1 MLQSTKVYTVLYIL
15 EIPEHINNLFTR
27 VCPIR
32 SDRSDQPLA
41 VRPLQDPLAPICPI
55 RSDSPDSPD
64 PIRSIRCVRSDPPDP
79 MRNSMSDKASV
90 PLLVERCRGKC
101 AADPP
106 GPAAVGRAVTALVL
120 GQGQPRLTGMICK
133 AAATASSR
141 IHLQQRMPRAASSAS
156 NRAPTARARGE
167 GRSCAPAARSS
178 LAASTGIVVTSH
190 CLATST
196 LLLSA
201 RSAPR
206 WSPISATTTNQRPGG
221 AAAVQARGP
230 VSLPAHPARHGA
242 AERANAHEAAP
253 AKLQG
258 DTYQIHASLR
268 L

>member
-1 MLQSTKVYTVLYIL
+1 MAHT
-15 EIPEHINNLFTR
+15 
-27 VCPIR
+27 PI
-32 SDRSDQPLA
+32 SVMD
-41 VRPLQDPLAPICPI
+41 DPWRDAEDNVPTNG
-55 RSDSPDSPD
+55 
-64 PIRSIRCVRSDPPDP
+64 PPGL
-79 MRNSMSDKASV
+79 ASV
-90 PLLVERCRGKC
+90 RRLRPSPRKKGK
-101 AADPP
+101 
-106 GPAAVGRAVTALVL
+106 
-120 GQGQPRLTGMICK
+120 PRLTGMICK

-230 VSLPAHPARHGA
+230 VSLPAHPAHHGA

-253 AKLQG
+253 AKL
-258 DTYQIHASLR
+258 HATRVRRYKWRAVTSRARRELT
-268 L
+268 LVLV